1 MVNLDYLKTSIVK
14 SGKKESVHKVYLQ
27 LWKKFKFAIVFLFL
41 ESRCLKRSFLFGENP
56 PLTSERWADL
66 EEIQGV
72 EKNALYD
79 NSEITMIYMVVNDVR
94 VAIIAPRVL
103 EPYLGPSA
111 VAHNTLRGFLK
122 IKSELEKRNIE
133 IVFLSINDKNYKDY
147 GRISVRKTKRIS
159 SISFT
164 GEIQA
169 ILSRPTDNFEVV
181 HSHSLYDIFPWLLKK
196 DVAKIFHLHGIVWKE
211 KKYYNTL
218 GKFFAWLYEKRL
230 RIYYPRLN
238 KVIAVSSYVIG
249 ELNRKGFDTS
259 KAVLIENVGD
269 EFFEV
274 KKNEE
279 RIILYPAVLN
289 PLKNQLGFLKALAS
303 VKNEIGDFKV
313 VFAGSGDKAYVEKL
327 KDFVKKENLNVGF
340 AGRVPYGK
348 MPELYSKAS
357 IVALCSFQE
366 TASMVSAEAMASVA
380 RQFLPRILVEYPI

>member
-1 MVNLDYLKTSIVK
+1 
-14 SGKKESVHKVYLQ
+14 
-27 LWKKFKFAIVFLFL
+27 
-41 ESRCLKRSFLFGENP
+41 
-56 PLTSERWADL
+56 
-66 EEIQGV
+66 
-72 EKNALYD
+72 
-79 NSEITMIYMVVNDVR
+79 VNDVR

-122 IKSELEKRNIE
+122 IQSELEKRNIE
-133 IVFLSINDKNYKDY
+133 IVFLSINGEKTQNFGNIRVENIRFPPLTTLFAELRFILNRMEENPDIIHSY
-147 GRISVRKTKRIS
+147 G
-159 SISFT
+159 F
-164 GEIQA
+164 
-169 ILSRPTDNFEVV
+169 
-181 HSHSLYDIFPWLLKK
+181 YDIFPWLLKK

-230 RIYYPRLN
+230 PIYYPRFN
-238 KVIAVSSYVIG
+238 KVIAISSYVIE
-249 ELNRKGFDTS
+249 ELSRKGFDTS
-259 KAVLIENVGD
+259 KAVLIENPVGD

-289 PLKNQLGFLKALAS
+289 PRKNQLGFLKALAI

-313 VFAGSGDKAYVEKL
+313 VFTGSGDKAYVEKL

-366 TASMVSAEAMASVA
+366 TTPMAIAEAMASGTAVLASNIGGVPHMIDNSRSGVIVDPNNPRDIAENLLMLIEDEKLRKKLGENA
-380 RQFLPRILVEYPI
+380 RRDAEKRWRSDVIARKLLELYFDVLNEI